1 MDKTPTPHISAKKGE
16 FAPTVIMPGDP
27 NRAKFI
33 AEKFLTDAKLI
44 NSVRGELAYT
54 GLYRGK
60 PVSVMASGM
69 GNPSMGIYS
78 YELFNFY
85 NVKNIIRVGT
95 CGANNKDIKLA
106 SIILGDISVTK
117 TNYANISNGEIVKL
131 QKTQKLAKLCE
142 KVAKKLNFAL
152 VCGNLFCTDTF
163 YGDELQDKIMADYNC
178 VAVEMESAAL
188 YFNAQKYKKNALAL
202 CSVSD
207 NLITG
212 ESLTADERETS
223 FSNMIVLALEVAV
236 SE

>member
-16 FAPTVIMPGDP
+16 FASTVIMPGDP

-106 SIILGDISVTK
+106 SIVLGDTSVTK

-163 YGDELQDKIMADYNC
+163 YGDELQAKIMADYNC

-188 YFNAQKYKKNALAL
+188 YFNAQKYKKNALAI

-212 ESLTADERETS
+212 ESLTADERESS

>member
-106 SIILGDISVTK
+106 SIVLGDTSVTK

-131 QKTQKLAKLCE
+131 QKTQKLANLCE

-163 YGDELQDKIMADYNC
+163 YADELQAKIMADYNC

-188 YFNAQKYKKNALAL
+188 YFNAQKYKKNALAI

-212 ESLTADERETS
+212 ESLTADERESS

>member
-131 QKTQKLAKLCE
+131 KKTQKLAKLCE

-163 YGDELQDKIMADYNC
+163 YGDELQAKIMADYNC
-178 VAVEMESAAL
+178 VVVEMESAAL
-188 YFNAQKYKKNALAL
+188 YFNAQKYKKNALAI

-212 ESLTADERETS
+212 ESLTADERESS

>member
-16 FAPTVIMPGDP
+16 FASTVIMPGDP

-33 AEKFLTDAKLI
+33 AEKFLTVAKLI
-44 NSVRGELAYT
+44 NSVRGEHAYT

-60 PVSVMASGM
+60 PISVMASGM

-106 SIILGDISVTK
+106 SIVLGDTSVTK

-163 YGDELQDKIMADYNC
+163 YGDELQAKIMADYNC

-188 YFNAQKYKKNALAL
+188 YFNAQKYKKNALAI

-212 ESLTADERETS
+212 ESLTADERESS

>member
-1 MDKTPTPHISAKKGE
+1 MDKTPTPHIGAKNGE

-54 GLYRGK
+54 GLYKGK

-85 NVKNIIRVGT
+85 NVKNIIRIGT

-106 SIILGDISVTK
+106 SIVLGDTSVTK
-117 TNYANISNGEIVKL
+117 TNYANISNGKIVKL

-163 YGDELQDKIMADYNC
+163 YGDELQAKIMADYNC

-188 YFNAQKYKKNALAL
+188 YFNALKYKKNALAL

-212 ESLTADERETS
+212 ECLTADERETS

>member
-1 MDKTPTPHISAKKGE
+1 MDKTPTTHISAKKGE

-33 AEKFLTDAKLI
+33 SEKFLTNAKLI

-54 GLYRGK
+54 GLYKGK
-60 PVSVMASGM
+60 PVSIMASGM

-95 CGANNKDIKLA
+95 CGANNKNIKLA
-106 SIILGDISVTK
+106 SIILGDTSVTK

-142 KVAKKLNFAL
+142 KTAKKLNFAL

-163 YGDELQDKIMADYNC
+163 YGDELQAKIMADYNC

-188 YFNAQKYKKNALAL
+188 YFNAQKYKKNALAI

-212 ESLTADERETS
+212 ESLTAEERETS

>member
-106 SIILGDISVTK
+106 SIVLCDTSVTK
-117 TNYANISNGEIVKL
+117 TNYANISNG
-131 QKTQKLAKLCE
+131 
-142 KVAKKLNFAL
+142 
-152 VCGNLFCTDTF
+152 
-163 YGDELQDKIMADYNC
+163 
-178 VAVEMESAAL
+178 
-188 YFNAQKYKKNALAL
+188 
-202 CSVSD
+202 
-207 NLITG
+207 
-212 ESLTADERETS
+212 
-223 FSNMIVLALEVAV
+223 
-236 SE
+236 

>member
-16 FAPTVIMPGDP
+16 FASTVIMPGDP

-54 GLYRGK
+54 GLYKGK

-106 SIILGDISVTK
+106 SIVLGDTSVTK

-142 KVAKKLNFAL
+142 KMAKKLNFAL

-163 YGDELQDKIMADYNC
+163 YGDELQAKIMADYNC

-188 YFNAQKYKKNALAL
+188 YFNAQKYKKNALAI

-212 ESLTADERETS
+212 ESLTADERETG

>member
-1 MDKTPTPHISAKKGE
+1 MDKTPTPHIGAKKGE

-54 GLYRGK
+54 GLYKGK

-106 SIILGDISVTK
+106 SIVLGDTSVTK
-117 TNYANISNGEIVKL
+117 TNYANISNGKIVKL

-163 YGDELQDKIMADYNC
+163 YGDELQAKIMADYNC

-212 ESLTADERETS
+212 ECLTADERETS

>member
-1 MDKTPTPHISAKKGE
+1 MDPHISAKKGE

-106 SIILGDISVTK
+106 SIVLGDTSVTK

-142 KVAKKLNFAL
+142 KVAKKLNFA
-152 VCGNLFCTDTF
+152 
-163 YGDELQDKIMADYNC
+163 
-178 VAVEMESAAL
+178 
-188 YFNAQKYKKNALAL
+188 
-202 CSVSD
+202 
-207 NLITG
+207 
-212 ESLTADERETS
+212 
-223 FSNMIVLALEVAV
+223 
-236 SE
+236 

>member
-44 NSVRGELAYT
+44 NSVRCELAYT

-106 SIILGDISVTK
+106 SIVLGDTSVTK

-131 QKTQKLAKLCE
+131 KKTQKLAKLCE

-163 YGDELQDKIMADYNC
+163 YGDELQAKIMADYNC

-188 YFNAQKYKKNALAL
+188 YFNAQKYKKNALAI

-212 ESLTADERETS
+212 ESLTADERESS

>member
-16 FAPTVIMPGDP
+16 FASTVIMPGDP

-54 GLYRGK
+54 GLYKGK

-106 SIILGDISVTK
+106 SIVLGDTSVTK

-152 VCGNLFCTDTF
+152 VRGNLFCTDTF
-163 YGDELQDKIMADYNC
+163 YGDELQAKIMADYNC

-188 YFNAQKYKKNALAL
+188 YFNAQKYKKNALAI

-212 ESLTADERETS
+212 ESLTADERESS

>member
-1 MDKTPTPHISAKKGE
+1 MDKTPTPHIGAKKGE

-33 AEKFLTDAKLI
+33 AEKFLIDAKLI

-54 GLYRGK
+54 GLYKGK

-106 SIILGDISVTK
+106 SIVLGDTSVTK
-117 TNYANISNGEIVKL
+117 TNYANISNGKIVKL

-163 YGDELQDKIMADYNC
+163 YGDELQAKIMADYNC

-188 YFNAQKYKKNALAL
+188 YFNALKYKKNALAL

-212 ESLTADERETS
+212 ECLTADERETS